1 MLSLVIGMIALA
13 GSLLLGAV
21 AIFLAIALGGLVL
34 IWLAVKIFRPILR
47 RINSRKS
54 KKEYK
59 TKKNCVRI
67 GFVKKARLKRHS
79 FLLLRRAK

>member
-1 MLSLVIGMIALA
+1 MGRQAGATANSGQNERFIMIGD
-13 GSLLLGAV
+13 
-21 AIFLAIALGGLVL
+21 
-34 IWLAVKIFRPILR
+34 R
-47 RINSRKS
+47 RKS